1 MRLPTPASLWNELLM
16 KRAWIHIIA
25 CACVA
30 LAPAAPAFAQS
41 DVPSL
46 DDLSED
52 QQRQL
57 ANLYDLAESNAE
69 GGEWRKALGY
79 FQDAYEMFPHPRLL
93 YQIARSH
100 DKLGEEAAALNAYK
114 RFVADLP
121 DATEVPEAKRRI
133 ASLQSKQTAAAT
145 SLRIKSSPAGA
156 VVYLDDI
163 ANGAVGTT
171 PTIDLPLEA
180 KSYTIIVE
188 MDGYLTSERTIEL
201 VPGAA
206 RTEEFTL
213 QRDPNLKLDDPGAGS
228 GRGPGAAPV
237 TLAVIGGVGLAS
249 AIGFG
254 VLWAG
259 VADPAACRAD
269 GCTSDEAVL
278 YETMTY
284 VSGGVAVLGFAGAL
298 LLWNRPGGMR
308 SDRLDTTP
316 SVGAWAMPGG
326 GGVSL
331 QGRF

>member
-1 MRLPTPASLWNELLM
+1 MN
-16 KRAWIHIIA
+16 RAWLHA
-25 CACVA
+25 LVA
-30 LAPAAPAFAQS
+30 ATLTLAPAAPAFAQGA
-41 DVPSL
+41 VPSL

-69 GGEWRKALGY
+69 GGNWRKALGY
-79 FQDAYEMFPHPRLL
+79 FRDAYELFPHPRLL
-93 YQIARSH
+93 YQIARCH
-100 DKLGEEAAALNAYK
+100 DKLGEEAAALKAYT
-114 RFVADLP
+114 RFVIDLP
-121 DATEVPEAKRRI
+121 NAIEVPEAKRRI
-133 ASLQSKQTAAAT
+133 SSLQSKQTAEAT
-145 SLRIKSSPAGA
+145 SLRVKSSPAGA
-156 VVYLDDI
+156 VVYLDDV

-180 KSYTIIVE
+180 KTYTIIVE
-188 MDGYLTSERTIEL
+188 MDGYLTSERTVEL

-206 RTEEFTL
+206 RIEEFTL
-213 QRDPNLKLDDPGAGS
+213 QRDPNIKVTDPAVGS
-228 GRGPGAAPV
+228 RRGPGAAPI
-237 TLAVIGGVGLAS
+237 TLAVIGGVGLAG

-254 VLWAG
+254 VLWAD
-259 VADPAACRAD
+259 VSDPAACRAN
-269 GCTSDEAVL
+269 GCTSDDAIL

-308 SDRLDTTP
+308 SERLDTTP

-326 GGVSL
+326 GGVTL

>member
-1 MRLPTPASLWNELLM
+1 MNRVWPHALAAAAL
-16 KRAWIHIIA
+16 
-25 CACVA
+25 A
-30 LAPAAPAFAQS
+30 LAPAAPAFAQAA
-41 DVPSL
+41 VPSL

-93 YQIARSH
+93 YQIARCH
-100 DKLGEEAAALNAYK
+100 DKLGEEAAALNAYR

-133 ASLQSKQTAAAT
+133 ASLQTKQAVEAT

-156 VVYLDDI
+156 VVYLDDV

-180 KSYTIIVE
+180 KTYTVIVE
-188 MDGYLTSERTIEL
+188 MDGYLTAQRTVEL
-201 VPGAA
+201 APGAA
-206 RTEEFTL
+206 RTEEFAL
-213 QRDPNLKLDDPGAGS
+213 ERDPNFTVTDPVAGP

-237 TLAVIGGVGLAS
+237 TLAIVGGVGLAS

-259 VADPAACRAD
+259 VADPAACRAN

-284 VSGGVAVLGFAGAL
+284 VSGGVAVLGLAGAL
-298 LLWNRPGGMR
+298 LLWNRPGSPGR
-308 SDRLDTTP
+308 AGRLDTTP
-316 SVGAWAMPGG
+316 SVGAWALPGG
-326 GGVSL
+326 GGVTV